1 MFDIT
6 FCLLQLIE
14 QLFILSLIVAEAM
27 ASTEWGLLM
36 GVIIILLEIAH
47 TVWLKSKTI
56 GRLK

>member
-6 FCLLQLIE
+6 FCLLQPIE